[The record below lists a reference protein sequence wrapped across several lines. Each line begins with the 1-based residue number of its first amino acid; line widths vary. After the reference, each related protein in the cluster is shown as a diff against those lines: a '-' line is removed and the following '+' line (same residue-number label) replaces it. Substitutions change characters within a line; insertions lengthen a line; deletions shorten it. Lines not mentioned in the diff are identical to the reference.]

1 MKKEIALSKREQ
13 IQSLQQLL
21 IDNADGENIEGDGK
35 NIIHSKNFP
44 LKHTFADGVYIR
56 QMDMQADSM
65 VVGAVHNHL
74 HVWFL
79 LTGHLMVITEDTTE
93 EFIAPCYVLAT
104 PGSKRVIY
112 AMEDSIFVNIHKNPY
127 NIKDIKKLED
137 DLVSLTFEDYEK
149 YINKNK

>member
-56 QMDMQADSM
+56 QMDMQVDSM
-65 VVGAVHNHL
+65 VVGAIHNHL

-104 PGSKRVIY
+104 PGSKRVVY
-112 AMEDSIFVNIHKNPY
+112 AMEDSTFVNIHKNPN

-137 DLVSLTFEDYEK
+137 DLVSLTFEDYEE